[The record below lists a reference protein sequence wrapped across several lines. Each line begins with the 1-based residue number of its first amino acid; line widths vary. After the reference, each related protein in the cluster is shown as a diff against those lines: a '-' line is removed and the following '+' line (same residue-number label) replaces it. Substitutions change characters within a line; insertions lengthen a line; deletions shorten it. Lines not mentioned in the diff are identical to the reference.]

1 MTENQK
7 HPGYFPDAEM
17 AEREWYLA
25 KIEPQSDRLLQN
37 EITSSHAV
45 LTILTGANA
54 GGAVAVL
61 AYIGQAGLGKLIPHA
76 TEVLALFIFGFM
88 AAMFLALCLFY
99 LAHFRVLSWVRG
111 VSEFYDGNLSWRE
124 LWSSRRT
131 FVGWRWV
138 PHVMGWLSVVLFIAG
153 ATWGIMEMLC
163 AV

>member
-7 HPGYFPDAEM
+7 RPGYFPDVEM

-37 EITSSHAV
+37 EITSTHAV
-45 LTILTGANA
+45 LTILAGANA

-61 AYIGQAGLGKLIPHA
+61 AYISQAGLDKLIPHA
-76 TEVLALFIFGFM
+76 TEVLALFVFGFV

-99 LAHFRVLSWVRG
+99 LAHFRVLSWTRN
-111 VSEFYDGNLSWRE
+111 VSEFYDGNLSWRG
-124 LWSSRRT
+124 LWTSRRA
-131 FVGWRWV
+131 FVVWSWV

-163 AV
+163 TD